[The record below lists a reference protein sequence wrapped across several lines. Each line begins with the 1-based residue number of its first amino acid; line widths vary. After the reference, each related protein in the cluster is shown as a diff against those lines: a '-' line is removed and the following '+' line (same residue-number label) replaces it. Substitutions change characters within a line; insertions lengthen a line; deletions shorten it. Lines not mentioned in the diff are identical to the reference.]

1 MIGVIQMLRALQS
14 VLSLLFFNLISIALI
29 LSVVLYRTDFT
40 FAQADESVSDSSVA
54 LPRDSDQADDDV
66 DDDDLGDGDGE
77 DDELAVHTYTV
88 KPGDTLRR
96 IAANLGIPYPV
107 LRDQTDTPSLIYVG
121 QVFYYSIKTVDA
133 EAAAPSDAGSANP
146 PAPVTLPS
154 PEGETGLPKWEFTV
168 RQGDTLSHIAIWL
181 GVPIEELAQQV
192 DDPRRIVPG
201 QKFLYHRE
209 NRIDTPPLVTD
220 NDGTDSDGIDT
231 TGLSTDNDGTD
242 SDGWDT
248 ENNQPY
254 TDNDGI
260 DTEYVQPQNNQQ
272 QVLQQQVPYTD
283 NDGTDSDGI
292 ATSQLTDND
301 GTDSDGIATSQ
312 LTDNDGTD
320 SDGIITTV
328 PSPDT
333 PPSSPDTPPDSDSGI
348 ST

>member
-1 MIGVIQMLRALQS
+1 MLRALQS

-40 FAQADESVSDSSVA
+40 FAQADESASDSPVA
-54 LPRDSDQADDDV
+54 LPRESEQADDDDG
-66 DDDDLGDGDGE
+66 DDDEFDDGDGD
-77 DDELAVHTYTV
+77 DDEQAVLTYTV

-96 IAANLGIPYPV
+96 IAARLGIPYPV
-107 LRDQTDTPSLIYVG
+107 LRDQTDTPSLIFAG
-121 QVFYYSIKTVDA
+121 QQFFYTVNQRDA
-133 EAAAPSDAGSANP
+133 PETTVPSAA
-146 PAPVTLPS
+146 LPINIDETTG
-154 PEGETGLPKWEFTV
+154 EGQIWEFTV

-231 TGLSTDNDGTD
+231 TGLFTDNDGTDSDGIDTTGLFTDNDGTD

-248 ENNQPY
+248 ENNQ
-254 TDNDGI
+254 
-260 DTEYVQPQNNQQ
+260 
-272 QVLQQQVPYTD
+272 PYTD

-333 PPSSPDTPPDSDSGI
+333 PPSSPATPLDSDSGI